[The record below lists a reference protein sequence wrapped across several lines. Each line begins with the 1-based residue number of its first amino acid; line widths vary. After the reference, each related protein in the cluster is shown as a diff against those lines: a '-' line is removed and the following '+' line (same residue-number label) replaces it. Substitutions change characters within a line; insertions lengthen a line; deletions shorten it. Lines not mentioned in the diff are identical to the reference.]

1 MKFKVSVILEIEMS
15 DLGNLSY
22 FLRMEFVNTEK
33 GVVLHQKK
41 YAKYIL
47 KKFGMNNDNLAIS
60 RSETGDLSKDTN
72 DELTNATTH
81 KQINIGSLRYMCA
94 IQGHIYVKG
103 LV

>member
-1 MKFKVSVILEIEMS
+1 
-15 DLGNLSY
+15 
-22 FLRMEFVNTEK
+22 MEFVNTEK